1 MAEVKR
7 KKTESFESL
16 IRKFNKR
23 IIQSG
28 KIIQAK
34 KVQRLA
40 KKVNRN
46 KRKALTLRRLEINTE
61 KEFMRKTGKLKEEEG
76 RGKGKR

>member
-7 KKTESFESL
+7 KKGESFEGL

-23 IIQSG
+23 MIQSG

-34 KVQRLA
+34 KIRYRQR
-40 KKVNRN
+40 KVNKN
-46 KRKALTLRRLEINTE
+46 LSKKLALRRLDIAVA
-61 KEFMRKTGKLKEEEG
+61 KERLRKLGLDKEE
-76 RGKGKR
+76 